1 MKIIK
6 FQQHILPLDKPLQKN
21 KWLLLVI
28 ESHLLLK
35 ALNWING
42 FLENSFN
49 ENIYHDFTS
58 NVLKTN

>member
-1 MKIIK
+1 MKTIK

-21 KWLLLVI
+21 KLLLLAI
-28 ESHLLLK
+28 ELHLLLK

-49 ENIYHDFTS
+49 ENIYHYFTL